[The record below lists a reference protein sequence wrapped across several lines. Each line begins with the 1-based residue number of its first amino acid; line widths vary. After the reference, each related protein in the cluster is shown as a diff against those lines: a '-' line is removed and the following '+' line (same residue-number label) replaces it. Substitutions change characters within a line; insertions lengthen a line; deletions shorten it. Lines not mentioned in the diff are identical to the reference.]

1 MAAITQSEF
10 DRIIEELICTQ
21 PARYDAL
28 CAAAKKLV
36 SGKLARK
43 CAQSPA
49 LARTCTAE
57 DLLSE
62 VYIRLIKS
70 AIPGFFYRTEELNR
84 DVEGFCRWVYTIA
97 GNLCIDHIKA
107 ASLRYTLPLD
117 APLDD
122 VELYLQ
128 IPDPDAQAAFSPDA
142 DAGALRVAFESV
154 LDMDI
159 QVYKVLTWVAQAVLI
174 LSEDVTKIESNALL
188 IERYE
193 NMTLEEMWASVRRCA
208 QTIPWLKISEKS
220 EARLRKT
227 LSLPFNENRR
237 YGEMRYSDF
246 YMKKGAKASISD
258 WVNRINAGLRRNLYG
273 TSEYKRCD

>member
-10 DRIIEELICTQ
+10 DRIVEELICTK

-36 SGKLARK
+36 GTKLARK

-49 LARTCTAE
+49 LARVCTPE

-70 AIPGFFYRTEELNR
+70 AVPGFFFRTEEINL
-84 DVEGFCRWVYTIA
+84 DIDGFCRWVYTIA
-97 GNLCIDHIKA
+97 GNLCIDYIKV
-107 ASLRYTLPLD
+107 SSSRYTLPID

-122 VELYLQ
+122 DEFYLQ
-128 IPDPDAQAAFSPDA
+128 IPDPDAEAAFCAEPDI
-142 DAGALRVAFESV
+142 DTLRAAFEAV

-159 QVYKVLTWVAQAVLI
+159 QVYKALTWIAQAVLI
-174 LSEDVTKIESNALL
+174 LSEDVSKIESNALL
-188 IERYE
+188 VERYE

-208 QTIPWLKISEKS
+208 QNIPWMKISKES
-220 EARLRKT
+220 EERLRKIF
-227 LSLPFNENRR
+227 LLPFNESRR
-237 YGEMRYSDF
+237 YGEMKYSDF

-258 WVNRINAGLRRNLYG
+258 WVNRINAGLRRKLYG
-273 TSEYKRCD
+273 TSEYT

>member
-10 DRIIEELICTQ
+10 DRIVEELICTK

-28 CAAAKKLV
+28 CDAAKKLV
-36 SGKLARK
+36 GAKLTRK

-49 LARTCTAE
+49 LARVCTPE

-62 VYIRLIKS
+62 VYIRLIKN
-70 AIPGFFYRTEELNR
+70 AVPGFFFRTEEMNR
-84 DVEGFCRWVYTIA
+84 DIDGFCRWVYTIA

-107 ASLRYTLPLD
+107 ASSRYTLPVD

-122 VELYLQ
+122 DELYLQ
-128 IPDPDAQAAFSPDA
+128 IPDPDAEAAFCAEPDV
-142 DAGALRVAFESV
+142 DTLRAAFEAV

-159 QVYKVLTWVAQAVLI
+159 QVYKVLTWIAQAVLI
-174 LSEDVTKIESNALL
+174 LSEDVSKIESNALL

-208 QTIPWLKISEKS
+208 QNIPWMKISKES
-220 EARLRKT
+220 EERLRKIF
-227 LSLPFNENRR
+227 LLPFNESRR
-237 YGEMRYSDF
+237 YGEMKYSDF

-258 WVNRINAGLRRNLYG
+258 WVNRINAGLRRKLYG
-273 TSEYKRCD
+273 TSEYT